1 MCVVSVAI
9 ILSFQL
15 KTEPSLAERRMAM
28 PLGLLFWVL
37 SLVCLGAGLSSYL
50 KT

>member
-15 KTEPSLAERRMAM
+15 KEEPSEAEKRMAM
-28 PLGLLFWVL
+28 PLGIIFWAL
-37 SLVCLGAGLSSYL
+37 SLVCLGAGLANYL
-50 KT
+50 QT